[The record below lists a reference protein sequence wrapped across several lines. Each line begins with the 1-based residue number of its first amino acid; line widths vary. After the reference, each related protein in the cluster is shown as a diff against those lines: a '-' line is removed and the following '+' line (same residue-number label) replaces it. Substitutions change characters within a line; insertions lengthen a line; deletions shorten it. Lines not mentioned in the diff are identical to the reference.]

1 MPQWLKRLLVATGV
15 LALSALVLIGS
26 IAILETVLRA
36 GFAEEVNQAA
46 RQHPPHPFLQ
56 VMASSLVAVNRHG
69 FRGDPIE
76 PHKGPR
82 TFRIFTLG
90 GSTTLGIGTPSYEDT
105 YPFKLQ
111 TMLRQRYPDVTIEV
125 QNAGNAWYT
134 TAHLLIDYQLRVR
147 QFEPDLIVVFEAMND
162 LYRSFSPPWWA
173 VGEFRPDYS
182 HYLGPYIRFLGPHV
196 GPRASPSRWSVSELL
211 VWRRLQEDLLGE
223 PSPYRIDAGNLGKL
237 RSRLRPRTVTTFQS
251 LDSYRNYYELLIRNI
266 QADRRPVI
274 MASQA
279 FLYSQALPPD
289 VLDSL
294 FFAHVFCAENGF
306 YPTMESM
313 MSAMRM
319 FNDAARTLADAKDV
333 PFLDFERAVP
343 KTREYFSDDVHL
355 TAAGNEIL
363 ARMVFDWIVGHSLI
377 STRSLSSSAG
387 ATSPFSKVV
396 LWSAPAR

>member
-1 MPQWLKRLLVATGV
+1 MPRWLKPLLIATG
-15 LALSALVLIGS
+15 SALVLIGS

-36 GFAEEVNQAA
+36 GFAREVNEAA

-76 PHKGPR
+76 LRKAPR

-90 GSTTLGIGTPSYEDT
+90 GSTTLGIGTASYEDT

-111 TMLRQRYPDVTIEV
+111 TMLRQRYPDVIIEV

-134 TAHLLIDYQLRVR
+134 TAHLLIDYQLLVR
-147 QFEPDLIVVFEAMND
+147 QFEPDLIVVFEAIND

-182 HYLGPYIRFLGPHV
+182 HYLGPYIRFLGPDV
-196 GPRASPSRWSVSELL
+196 GLRASASGWSVSDLL
-211 VWRRLQEDLLGE
+211 VWRRLREDLLGE
-223 PSPYRIDAGNLGKL
+223 PSPYRFDAANFRKL
-237 RSRLRPRTVTTFQS
+237 RSRLRPQTVTTFRS

-279 FLYSQALPPD
+279 SIYSEALPPE
-289 VLDSL
+289 VRDSL

-313 MSAMRM
+313 ISAMRT
-319 FNDAARTLADAKDV
+319 FNAAAQALADAKDV

-343 KTREYFSDDVHL
+343 KTRAYFSDDVHL

-363 ARMVFDWIVGHSLI
+363 ARMVFEWIVGHSLI
-377 STRSLSSSAG
+377 AAGSPRSSERATAHFSKTTQLSS
-387 ATSPFSKVV
+387 
-396 LWSAPAR
+396 PAR

>member
-1 MPQWLKRLLVATGV
+1 MPYWLKPLLISTVV
-15 LALSALVLIGS
+15 SALALIGS

-36 GFAEEVNQAA
+36 GFAREVNEAA

-56 VMASSLVAVNRHG
+56 VMASSLVAVNQHG

-76 PHKGPR
+76 QHKGPR

-111 TMLRQRYPDVTIEV
+111 AMLRQRYPDVTIEV

-134 TAHLLIDYQLRVR
+134 TAHLLIDYQLLVR

-182 HYLGPYIRFLGPHV
+182 HYLGPYIRFLGPDV
-196 GPRASPSRWSVSELL
+196 GLRAPAPRWSVSEML
-211 VWRRLQEDLLGE
+211 VWRRFREDLLGE
-223 PSPYRIDAGNLGKL
+223 PSPYRFTAANFGKL
-237 RSRLRPRTVTTFQS
+237 RSRLRPRTVTTFRS

-266 QADRRPVI
+266 QADRRPVL

-279 FLYSQALPPD
+279 AIYSEALPPD
-289 VLDSL
+289 VRDSL

-313 MSAMRM
+313 KGAMRA
-319 FNDAARTLADAKDV
+319 FNDAAEALANAKGV
-333 PFLDFERAVP
+333 PFLDFEKAVP
-343 KTREYFSDDVHL
+343 KTRAYFSDDLHL

-363 ARMVFDWIVGHSLI
+363 ARMVFDWIVGHSRRA
-377 STRSLSSSAG
+377 TMPDHPAG
-387 ATSPFSKVV
+387 
-396 LWSAPAR
+396 RQ

>member
-1 MPQWLKRLLVATGV
+1 MSHWLKPLLIATGV
-15 LALSALVLIGS
+15 SGLVLIGS

-36 GFAEEVNQAA
+36 GFAREVNEAA

-76 PHKGPR
+76 QHKAPR

-111 TMLRQRYPDVTIEV
+111 TMLRHRYPDVSIEV
-125 QNAGNAWYT
+125 QNAGSAWYT
-134 TAHLLIDYQLRVR
+134 TAHLLIDYQLLVR
-147 QFEPDLIVVFEAMND
+147 EFEPDLIVVFEAIND

-182 HYLGPYIRFLGPHV
+182 HYLGPYIRFLGPDV
-196 GPRASPSRWSVSELL
+196 GPRASWPQWSVSELL
-211 VWRRLQEDLLGE
+211 VWRRLREDLLGE
-223 PSPYRIDAGNLGKL
+223 PSPYRFDAGNLGKL
-237 RSRLRPRTVTTFQS
+237 RSRLRPRTVTTFPS

-279 FLYSQALPPD
+279 FIYSEALPPD
-289 VLDSL
+289 IRDSL

-313 MSAMRM
+313 MSAMRT
-319 FNDAARTLADAKDV
+319 FNAAAQALAEAKNV

-343 KTREYFSDDVHL
+343 KTRAYFSDDVHL

-377 STRSLSSSAG
+377 AARSPSSSER
-387 ATSPFSKVV
+387 ATSHVPKTMQVS
-396 LWSAPAR
+396 SPAR

>member
-1 MPQWLKRLLVATGV
+1 MPQWLKRLLIATGV
-15 LALSALVLIGS
+15 SGLVLIGS

-36 GFAEEVNQAA
+36 GFAREVNEAA

-76 PHKGPR
+76 QHKAPR

-90 GSTTLGIGTPSYEDT
+90 GSTTLGIGTSSYEDT

-111 TMLRQRYPDVTIEV
+111 SMLRQRYPDVTIEV
-125 QNAGNAWYT
+125 QNAGSAWYT
-134 TAHLLIDYQLRVR
+134 TAHLLIDYQLLVR
-147 QFEPDLIVVFEAMND
+147 QFEPDLIIVFEAIND

-182 HYLGPYIRFLGPHV
+182 HYLGPYIRFLGPDV
-196 GPRASPSRWSVSELL
+196 GRRVSASRWSVSELL
-211 VWRRLQEDLLGE
+211 VWRCLREDLLGE
-223 PSPYRIDAGNLGKL
+223 PSPYRFDAGNLGKL
-237 RSRLRPRTVTTFQS
+237 RSRLHPRTVTTFRS

-279 FLYSQALPPD
+279 FIYSDALPPE
-289 VLDSL
+289 VRDSL

-313 MSAMRM
+313 MSAMRT
-319 FNDAARTLADAKDV
+319 FNAAAQALADAKDV

-343 KTREYFSDDVHL
+343 KTRAYFSDDVHL

-377 STRSLSSSAG
+377 AARSPSSSERATSHFSKTMQLSSPS
-387 ATSPFSKVV
+387 
-396 LWSAPAR
+396 R

>member
-1 MPQWLKRLLVATGV
+1 M
-15 LALSALVLIGS
+15 
-26 IAILETVLRA
+26 
-36 GFAEEVNQAA
+36 
-46 RQHPPHPFLQ
+46 HP
-56 VMASSLVAVNRHG
+56 VR
-69 FRGDPIE
+69 
-76 PHKGPR
+76 
-82 TFRIFTLG
+82 
-90 GSTTLGIGTPSYEDT
+90 
-105 YPFKLQ
+105 LQ

-134 TAHLLIDYQLRVR
+134 TAHLLIDSQLLVR

-182 HYLGPYIRFLGPHV
+182 HYLGPYIRFLGPD
-196 GPRASPSRWSVSELL
+196 GGLRTSPPRWSVSEML
-211 VWRRLQEDLLGE
+211 VWRRFREDLLGE

-237 RSRLRPRTVTTFQS
+237 RSRLRPRTVTTFRS
-251 LDSYRNYYELLIRNI
+251 LDSYRNYYELLIRSI

-279 FLYSQALPPD
+279 SIYSEALPPE
-289 VLDSL
+289 VRDSL

-319 FNDAARTLADAKDV
+319 FNDAARALADAKDV

-343 KTREYFSDDVHL
+343 KTRAYFSDDVHL

-377 STRSLSSSAG
+377 ASGSPRSSEGAASRFSKTMQLSS
-387 ATSPFSKVV
+387 
-396 LWSAPAR
+396 PAR

>member
-1 MPQWLKRLLVATGV
+1 MPQWLKRLSIATGASV
-15 LALSALVLIGS
+15 LVLIAS
-26 IAILETVLRA
+26 IAILETALRA
-36 GFAEEVNQAA
+36 GFAREVNEAA

-69 FRGDPIE
+69 FRGDSIE
-76 PHKGPR
+76 QHKAPR

-90 GSTTLGIGTPSYEDT
+90 GSTTLGIGTASYEDT

-134 TAHLLIDYQLRVR
+134 TAHLLIDYQLLVR
-147 QFEPDLIVVFEAMND
+147 QFEPDLIVVFEAIND

-173 VGEFRPDYS
+173 VGAYKPDYS
-182 HYLGPYIRFLGPHV
+182 HYLGPYIRFLGPDV
-196 GPRASPSRWSVSELL
+196 GLRASASGWSVSDLL
-211 VWRRLQEDLLGE
+211 VWRRFREDLLGE
-223 PSPYRIDAGNLGKL
+223 PSPYRFNAANFEKL
-237 RSRLRPRTVTTFQS
+237 RSRLRPRTVTTFRS
-251 LDSYRNYYELLIRNI
+251 LDSYRNYYELLIRSI

-279 FLYSQALPPD
+279 FIYSEALPPE
-289 VLDSL
+289 VRDSL
-294 FFAHVFCAENGF
+294 FFAHVFCAENGL

-319 FNDAARTLADAKDV
+319 FNAAAQALADAKDV

-343 KTREYFSDDVHL
+343 KTRAYFSDDVHL
-355 TAAGNEIL
+355 TAAGNEVL

-377 STRSLSSSAG
+377 AGGSPRSSERATSHFSRTMQLSS
-387 ATSPFSKVV
+387 
-396 LWSAPAR
+396 PAR

>member
-1 MPQWLKRLLVATGV
+1 MPHWLKPLLIATV
-15 LALSALVLIGS
+15 SALVLIGS

-36 GFAEEVNQAA
+36 GFAREVNEAA

-76 PHKGPR
+76 LHKAPR

-134 TAHLLIDYQLRVR
+134 TAHLLIDYQLLVR
-147 QFEPDLIVVFEAMND
+147 QFEPDLIVVFEAIND

-182 HYLGPYIRFLGPHV
+182 HYLGPYIRFLGPDV
-196 GPRASPSRWSVSELL
+196 GLRASASGWSVSDLL
-211 VWRRLQEDLLGE
+211 VWRRLREDLLGE
-223 PSPYRIDAGNLGKL
+223 PSPYRFDAANFRKL
-237 RSRLRPRTVTTFQS
+237 RSRLRPRTVTTFRS

-279 FLYSQALPPD
+279 SIYSEALPPE
-289 VLDSL
+289 VRDSL

-313 MSAMRM
+313 MSAMRT
-319 FNDAARTLADAKDV
+319 FNAAAQALADAKDV
-333 PFLDFERAVP
+333 PFLDFDRAVP
-343 KTREYFSDDVHL
+343 KTRAYFSDDVHL

-377 STRSLSSSAG
+377 TAGSPRSSERATSHFSKTMQLSS
-387 ATSPFSKVV
+387 
-396 LWSAPAR
+396 PAR